1 MNSKLSAVIITFNE
15 ERNIQRCIE
24 SLLPVA
30 DEIIVVDSFSTDR
43 TEEICKLYGIKFF
56 QNVFEG
62 HIEQKNIAL
71 LKANHEWILS
81 VDADEALS
89 ETLQKAIKK
98 SLEAPQFD
106 AFAMNRLTNYCGKW
120 VKYCGWYPDTKVRLV
135 KKNKAHWIGTNPHDK
150 LELKEKSQVCSL
162 QGDLLHYSY
171 YTKEDH
177 FKQIE
182 YFGNIS
188 AKELFLKGKNIS
200 VFLLY
205 LKVITQ
211 FFKSY
216 FVKMGFLDGKTGWL
230 ISSRSAYATL
240 RKYQILR
247 KMYHKNYG

>member
-1 MNSKLSAVIITFNE
+1 MYNKLSAVIITFNE

-43 TEEICKLYGIKFF
+43 TEEICKSYDIEFIKHA
-56 QNVFEG
+56 FEG

-81 VDADEALS
+81 LDADEALS
-89 ETLQKAIKK
+89 EDLQQSIKN
-98 SLEAPQFD
+98 SLDDSQFS
-106 AFAMNRLTNYCGKW
+106 AYSMNRLTNYCGIW

-135 KKNKAHWIGTNPHDK
+135 KKHKAHWTGTNPHDK
-150 LELKEKSQVCSL
+150 LELKDKSKVGNL
-162 QGDLLHYSY
+162 KGDLLHYSY
-171 YTKEDH
+171 YSREDH

-182 YFGNIS
+182 YFGSIS
-188 AKELFLKGKNIS
+188 AKELFLKGKKIS

-205 LKVITQ
+205 LKVVNQ
-211 FFKSY
+211 FYKSY
-216 FVKMGFLDGKTGWL
+216 LVKLGFLDGKTGWN
-230 ISSRSAYATL
+230 ISIRSAYATY

>member
-43 TEEICKLYGIKFF
+43 TEEICKLYSIKFF

-71 LKANHEWILS
+71 LKANHDWILS
-81 VDADEALS
+81 IDADEALS

-135 KKNKAHWIGTNPHDK
+135 KKNKAHWTGTNPHDK

-182 YFGNIS
+182 YFGSIS
-188 AKELFLKGKNIS
+188 AKELFLKGKKIS
-200 VFLLY
+200 LFLLY
-205 LKVITQ
+205 LKVVNQ
-211 FFKSY
+211 FFKSF
-216 FVKMGFLDGKTGWL
+216 FVKLGFLDGKTGWN
-230 ISSRSAYATL
+230 ISKRSAYATL

-247 KMYHKNYG
+247 KMYQ

>member
-30 DEIIVVDSFSTDR
+30 HEIIVVDSFSTDR

-71 LKANHEWILS
+71 LKANHDWILS
-81 VDADEALS
+81 IDADEALS

-135 KKNKAHWIGTNPHDK
+135 KKSKAHWTGTNPHDK
-150 LELKEKSQVCSL
+150 LELKEKSQVGGL

-247 KMYHKNYG
+247 KMHQ

>member
-135 KKNKAHWIGTNPHDK
+135 KKNKAHWTGTNPHDK

-230 ISSRSAYATL
+230 I
-240 RKYQILR
+240 
-247 KMYHKNYG
+247 

>member
-43 TEEICKLYGIKFF
+43 TEEICKSYDIEFIKH
-56 QNVFEG
+56 VFEG

-81 VDADEALS
+81 LDADEALS
-89 ETLQKAIKK
+89 ET
-98 SLEAPQFD
+98 
-106 AFAMNRLTNYCGKW
+106 MNRLTNYCGKW

-150 LELKEKSQVCSL
+150 LELKDKSKVGNL
-162 QGDLLHYSY
+162 KGDLLHYSY
-171 YTKEDH
+171 YSREDH

-182 YFGNIS
+182 YFGSIS
-188 AKELFLKGKNIS
+188 AKELFLKGKKIS

-205 LKVITQ
+205 LKVVNQ
-211 FFKSY
+211 FYKSY
-216 FVKMGFLDGKTGWL
+216 LVKLGFLDGKTGWN
-230 ISSRSAYATL
+230 ISIRSAYATY

>member
-71 LKANHEWILS
+71 LKANHDWILS
-81 VDADEALS
+81 IDADEALS

-135 KKNKAHWIGTNPHDK
+135 KKSKAHWTGTNPHDK
-150 LELKEKSQVCSL
+150 LELKEKSQVGGL

-247 KMYHKNYG
+247 KMHQ

>member
-1 MNSKLSAVIITFNE
+1 MQPKLSAVIITFNE

-43 TEEICKLYGIKFF
+43 TEEICKSYDLQFI
-56 QNVFEG
+56 QHAFEG
-62 HIEQKNIAL
+62 HIEQKNVAL
-71 LKANHEWILS
+71 LKANHQWILS

-89 ETLQKAIKK
+89 EKLQKTIKN

-106 AFAMNRLTNYCGKW
+106 AYAMNRLTNYCGKW

-135 KKNKAHWIGTNPHDK
+135 KRNKAHWTGTNPHDQ
-150 LELKEKSQVCSL
+150 LELKDMSKVGTL
-162 QGDLLHYSY
+162 KGDLLHYSY
-171 YTKEDH
+171 YSKEDH

-182 YFGNIS
+182 YFGSIS

-200 VFLLY
+200 LFLLY
-205 LKVITQ
+205 LKVVNQ

-216 FVKMGFLDGKTGWL
+216 FVKLGFLDGKTGWN
-230 ISSRSAYATL
+230 ISTRSAYATF
-240 RKYQILR
+240 RKYHILR
-247 KMYHKNYG
+247 KMYKKNN

>member
-1 MNSKLSAVIITFNE
+1 MQPKLSAVIITFNE

-43 TEEICKLYGIKFF
+43 TEEICKSYDLQFIKH
-56 QNVFEG
+56 VFEG

-89 ETLQKAIKK
+89 ETLQKDIIK
-98 SLEAPQFD
+98 SFEAPQFD
-106 AFAMNRLTNYCGKW
+106 AYSMNRLTNYCGKW

-135 KKNKAHWIGTNPHDK
+135 KKNKAHWTGTNPHDK
-150 LELKEKSQVCSL
+150 LELKDTSQVGNL
-162 QGDLLHYSY
+162 KGDLLHYSY

-182 YFGNIS
+182 YFGSIS
-188 AKELFLKGKNIS
+188 AKELFLKGKKIS

-216 FVKMGFLDGKTGWL
+216 FVKLGFLDGKMGWH
-230 ISSRSAYATL
+230 ISYRSAYATL

-247 KMYHKNYG
+247 KMHQ

>member
-15 ERNIQRCIE
+15 VRNIQRCIE

-89 ETLQKAIKK
+89 ETLQKAVKK

-106 AFAMNRLTNYCGKW
+106 AYSMNRLTNYCGKW

-135 KKNKAHWIGTNPHDK
+135 KKSKAHWTGTNPHDK
-150 LELKEKSQVCSL
+150 LELKEKSQVGGL

-247 KMYHKNYG
+247 KMHQ

>member
-43 TEEICKLYGIKFF
+43 TEEICKLYSIKFF

-71 LKANHEWILS
+71 LKANHDWILS
-81 VDADEALS
+81 IDADEALS

-120 VKYCGWYPDTKVRLV
+120 VKYCGWYPDTKVRMV
-135 KKNKAHWIGTNPHDK
+135 KKNKAHWTGINPHDK
-150 LELKEKSQVCSL
+150 LELKEKLQVGSL

-247 KMYHKNYG
+247 KMHQ

>member
-135 KKNKAHWIGTNPHDK
+135 KKNKAHWTGTNPHDK